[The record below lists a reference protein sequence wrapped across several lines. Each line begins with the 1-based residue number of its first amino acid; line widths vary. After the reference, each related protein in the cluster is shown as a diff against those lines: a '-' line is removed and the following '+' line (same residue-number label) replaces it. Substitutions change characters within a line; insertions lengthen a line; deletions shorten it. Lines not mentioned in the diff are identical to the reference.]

1 MYANLDFYA
10 QAYKEVLAVPVV
22 KGIKT
27 DSEKFPGG
35 FRTSTV

>member
-1 MYANLDFYA
+1 MYTNLEFYA
-10 QAYKEVLAVPVV
+10 KAYQEVLAVPVV

-27 DSEKFPGG
+27 ESERFPGG